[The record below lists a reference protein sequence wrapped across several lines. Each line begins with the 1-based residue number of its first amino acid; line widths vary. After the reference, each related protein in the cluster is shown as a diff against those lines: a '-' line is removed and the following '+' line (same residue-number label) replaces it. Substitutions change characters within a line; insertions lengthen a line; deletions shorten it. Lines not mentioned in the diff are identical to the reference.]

1 MKDSTE
7 EFDWMQVSAPIA
19 LCVALSVAGSLI
31 PGIVPSLILQF
42 AQEAIK
48 LI

>member
-1 MKDSTE
+1 M
-7 EFDWMQVSAPIA
+7 A
-19 LCVALSVAGSLI
+19 LCVAISVAGSLI

-42 AQEAIK
+42 AQQAIK